1 MHYSSMMNLS
11 HLTDPLKTLHTV
23 RSTPDWINGYEN
35 ISRWRKWRWVITL
48 SQKFSLNYIFTG
60 SGFHQFIFRIKFYS
74 SEPSINLQE
83 EITRYQFVLQLKKD
97 ILKGVLPVP
106 YDTMIELSAQALQ
119 GRYLHFSI
127 LDNWCKKD
135 AIWTQIWQP
144 CFLIIAE
151 MGDYQEEN
159 TEPDV
164 VSEFLFCPSQDESME
179 FDIFQRYKKLV

>member
-48 SQKFSLNYIFTG
+48 SQKFSFNYIFTG
-60 SGFHQFIFRIKFYS
+60 SGFHQFSFRIKFYS

-119 GRYLHFSI
+119 GRYFHFQFSTT
-127 LDNWCKKD
+127 DVWN
-135 AIWTQIWQP
+135 AIWTHIWQP

>member
-11 HLTDPLKTLHTV
+11 HLTDPLQTLHTV

-48 SQKFSLNYIFTG
+48 SQKFSFNYIFTG

-127 LDNWCKKD
+127 LDNWCNRGCD
-135 AIWTQIWQP
+135 MNPNMTTLFSHYSWNGWLSRREYWARRGFRISILSQSGWIHGVRHFWT
-144 CFLIIAE
+144 L
-151 MGDYQEEN
+151 
-159 TEPDV
+159 
-164 VSEFLFCPSQDESME
+164 
-179 FDIFQRYKKLV
+179 